1 MSTPPLTTTL
11 LQNPYLKNF
20 ITLLPFLF
28 LGSLI
33 LFLLNRAESL
43 RVGAGLQPPPQQPIP
58 IPHPEPQSDDV
69 GENNNQT
76 DQNNQPQEAAEI
88 EAEPEEEE
96 VIEEEEEEEEV
107 DVNEFLAEAG
117 GIAGEGFEPDEFID
131 DNNNNNNAAGPANPT
146 TPRPS
151 RNRGI
156 VGKKK
161 ARNLEMR
168 DRRRAYNEFIQSEAR
183 ERREREK
190 ELEEDLQEEIYAEK
204 QRRALAEIKIEK
216 QKQLEKEARRE
227 AEERNQKYKLA
238 LRGCVQN
245 ISGCGKVSL
254 RVLGHRVG
262 KDEEWVRKNLNVG
275 DISAGRS
282 EGVYSF
288 VTESGW
294 LVRIGKEEMA
304 VLGKKLEGAGKMSWE
319 DLSYELEDSLKR
331 L

>member
-1 MSTPPLTTTL
+1 MSTTPPPLSTL
-11 LQNPYLKNF
+11 LQNSYLKNF

-43 RVGAGLQPPPQQPIP
+43 RVGAGLQPPQSIPQPTNPPQNDQPQP
-58 IPHPEPQSDDV
+58 
-69 GENNNQT
+69 QT
-76 DQNNQPQEAAEI
+76 DTTDENPQRDQNDDRPQEQGQ
-88 EAEPEEEE
+88 
-96 VIEEEEEEEEV
+96 EEEEEV

-117 GIAGEGFEPDEFID
+117 GIADGDFDPDFDAD
-131 DNNNNNNAAGPANPT
+131 DNDDTGGPANPAA
-146 TPRPS
+146 PRPP

-168 DRRRAYNEFIQSEAR
+168 DRRRAYNEFIQSQAR
-183 ERREREK
+183 DRREREK
-190 ELEEDLQEEIYAEK
+190 ALDDDLQEALYTEK

-216 QKQLEKEARRE
+216 QKLLEKEAKRE
-227 AEERNQKYKLA
+227 AEEKNQKYKLA
-238 LRGCVQN
+238 LRN
-245 ISGCGKVSL
+245 AIDSIKGCGKVSL
-254 RVLGHRVG
+254 RALGHRVG
-262 KDEEWVRKNLNVG
+262 KDEEWVKKNLNVG
-275 DISAGRS
+275 DISANADS
-282 EGVYSF
+282 EGVYSI

-304 VLGKKLEGAGKMSWE
+304 GLGKRLEGAGKMSWE